1 MVNSCETRNLEGCH
15 SREGLVLLQ
24 LLSRDLFSPA
34 PCSLALSACEE
45 PVTNLLPVG
54 CCAVDASPSHIPG
67 AALMVT
73 PRRRDTSASGLTFPS
88 TRARQPPPASLST
101 GEIALDN
108 ILMSWWNSAQR
119 VSRFGRGWV
128 AGLGWRCR
136 SGDALAYHRK
146 AFWVSEEI
154 SLQVS
159 HNFSQQISSW

>member
-24 LLSRDLFSPA
+24 LLSKDLFSPA

-119 VSRFGRGWV
+119 VSRFGRGRV